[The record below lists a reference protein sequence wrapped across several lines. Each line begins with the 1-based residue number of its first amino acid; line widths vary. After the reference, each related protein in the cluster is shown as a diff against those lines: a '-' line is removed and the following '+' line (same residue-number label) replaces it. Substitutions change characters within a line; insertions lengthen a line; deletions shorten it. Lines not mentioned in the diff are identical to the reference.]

1 MRGNIQCY
9 CLQRESISA
18 TEAEGDKQNCQQR
31 NNLGHKTL
39 WCVHIFPCCD
49 LSVVTC
55 CNCQGSL
62 VDILVPQYHS
72 KPMHYHCS
80 LLIYQARC
88 IKIDIKIG
96 ILRSVITRSVSR
108 SKYQDRY
115 RSRYH
120 NSPCCTKSVSRS
132 HLNSEMITIW
142 HWNIVRYWLRALP
155 RSERDG
161 VISLSIILFYHNVY
175 CLAKSNAPKNGI
187 CRCCIEWYWYRIIDR
202 YSIDQHRID
211 RYSIDW

>member
-1 MRGNIQCY
+1 MMCTHFPMLWPFCRNM
-9 CLQRESISA
+9 LQLPRLSSWYSCSTIP
-18 TEAEGDKQNCQQR
+18 QQT
-31 NNLGHKTL
+31 NAL
-39 WCVHIFPCCD
+39 
-49 LSVVTC
+49 
-55 CNCQGSL
+55 
-62 VDILVPQYHS
+62 
-72 KPMHYHCS
+72 S
-80 LLIYQARC
+80 LLVADISSSMYQDRYQDWN
-88 IKIDIKIG
+88 IKIRNS
-96 ILRSVITRSVSR
+96 RSVITRSVSR